1 MPERVKEF
9 SKEKVVDLDVRS
21 EVDSGRDPF
30 KTIMTAVSNL
40 KEGEVLHLIN
50 HFEPVPLYTVMK
62 MKGFDHSTEC
72 KNGVWHIYFFRAG
85 EGTAESS
92 KPEEGSRR
100 GEQRRGDQKRGD
112 QKTIEI
118 DVRGLEPPEPMVR
131 IIETLPHVGQNTVL
145 LVHHHREPMM
155 LYDKLEHL
163 GYEASTE
170 KVSEGYYRVR
180 ITKKG

>member
-1 MPERVKEF
+1 MPERAKEF

-30 KTIMTAVSNL
+30 KTIMTAVGNL

-50 HFEPVPLYTVMK
+50 HFEPVPLYTVMQ

-72 KNGVWHIYFFRAG
+72 KNGVWHVYFFRVG
-85 EGTAESS
+85 EGTAGSS
-92 KPEEGSRR
+92 KLQEGSRR
-100 GEQRRGDQKRGD
+100 GEQKRGR

-131 IIETLPHVGQNTVL
+131 IIETLPQVDQNTVL

>member
-1 MPERVKEF
+1 MKEF
-9 SKEKVVDLDVRS
+9 SKEKMVDLDVRA

-30 KTIMTAVSNL
+30 KTIMTAVGGL

-85 EGTAESS
+85 EGTAESP
-92 KPEEGSRR
+92 KPEEGSRK
-100 GEQRRGDQKRGD
+100 GE

-131 IIETLPHVGQNTVL
+131 IIETLPQVDQSTVL